1 LRGVSFRIEP
11 GETVAL
17 VGASGAGKTTVA
29 HLLLAFLTPN
39 RGSILVGDPPGGR
52 RLQDLPPDA
61 WRQRVAWVPQQPYLF
76 YGSVAHNLRLAR
88 PGATMD
94 EVVWA
99 ARQAHA
105 HEFVA
110 ALPQGYDTPVGERG
124 ARLSGGQVQRLA
136 LARAFLK
143 DAPLLVLDEA
153 TANLDPEVE
162 ALVQEALGR
171 LLRGRTALLIAHR
184 LPTVY
189 RADRILVLDGGR
201 LVQAGTHAELVAREG
216 AYRRLVGA
224 YAAGGRP

>member
-1 LRGVSFRIEP
+1 VSFRIDP
-11 GETVAL
+11 GQTVAL

-29 HLLLAFLTPN
+29 HLLLAFLTPD
-39 RGSILVGDPPGGR
+39 RGDILLGDPPGGR
-52 RLQDLPPDA
+52 RLHELPPDA

-76 YGSVAHNLRLAR
+76 HGSVAHNLRLAR
-88 PGATMD
+88 PEATMD

-184 LPTVY
+184 LATVY

-201 LVQAGTHAELVAREG
+201 LVQEGTHAELVVSEG
-216 AYRRLVGA
+216 AYRCLVGA
-224 YAAGGRP
+224 YTAGGMP

>member
-1 LRGVSFRIEP
+1 
-11 GETVAL
+11 
-17 VGASGAGKTTVA
+17 
-29 HLLLAFLTPN
+29 
-39 RGSILVGDPPGGR
+39 
-52 RLQDLPPDA
+52 
-61 WRQRVAWVPQQPYLF
+61 
-76 YGSVAHNLRLAR
+76 
-88 PGATMD
+88 
-94 EVVWA
+94 
-99 ARQAHA
+99 
-105 HEFVA
+105 
-110 ALPQGYDTPVGERG
+110 GERG

-184 LPTVY
+184 LATVY

-201 LVQAGTHAELVAREG
+201 LVQEGTHADLVAREG

-224 YAAGGRP
+224 YAGGGMP